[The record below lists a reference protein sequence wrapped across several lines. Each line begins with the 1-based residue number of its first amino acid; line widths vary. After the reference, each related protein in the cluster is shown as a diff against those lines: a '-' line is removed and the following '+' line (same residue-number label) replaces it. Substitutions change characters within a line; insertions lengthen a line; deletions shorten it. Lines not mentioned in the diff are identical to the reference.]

1 MKIEKNTTDDGDIM
15 ILLFIIINSGK
26 GITSEGPFYSYK
38 D

>member
-1 MKIEKNTTDDGDIM
+1 M

-38 D
+38 DWK